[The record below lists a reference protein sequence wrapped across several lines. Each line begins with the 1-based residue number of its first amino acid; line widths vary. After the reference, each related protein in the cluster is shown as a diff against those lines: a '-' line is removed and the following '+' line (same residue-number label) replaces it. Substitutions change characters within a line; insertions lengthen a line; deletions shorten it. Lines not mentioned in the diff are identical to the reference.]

1 MVHHSWYQRTRVG
14 CDDMTATLPGRSTML
29 TGEVEILD
37 ETEQV
42 ERKFLSGDSYR
53 RLSIGD

>member
-1 MVHHSWYQRTRVG
+1 
-14 CDDMTATLPGRSTML
+14 MTATLPGRSTML

-42 ERKFLSGDSYR
+42 ECKFLSGDSYR